1 MKYLLLIVYVLTLGF
16 LIFPNDNVLHAQVTS
31 SSIAEQINL
40 ETPLPNGTIVCSTR
54 EGFATCNERYS
65 TTIFGIVTAL
75 PAGQVIADA
84 TDEGTYIA
92 RTGTAQVRVSSAN
105 GPIVTGALI
114 TSSQTSGV
122 GMRAD
127 RNGYVIGTAL
137 EDLSG
142 DEGEILVG
150 LNIHFTN
157 VFADSRNNLLEL
169 LRESIATPILT
180 PLAALRYILAAFVAV
195 SAFVLGFT
203 YFGRMARTGVEAV
216 GRNPLAQRTITI
228 TIFFNMLIMFVIFV
242 AGLMLSYLI
251 LTL

>member
-1 MKYLLLIVYVLTLGF
+1 MKVLLIIVYILTLIVLTL
-16 LIFPNDNVLHAQVTS
+16 PNGLEVNAQVTS

-40 ETPLPNGTIVCSTR
+40 ETPLPNGTILCSTR
-54 EGFATCNERYS
+54 EGFATCDTRYS
-65 TTIFGIVTAL
+65 TNIFGIVTAQ
-75 PAGQVIADA
+75 PAGQIIADA
-84 TDEGTYIA
+84 TDEGTYVA
-92 RTGTAQVRVSSAN
+92 RTGTAQVKVSTLN

-114 TSSQTSGV
+114 TSSQTSGT
-122 GMRAD
+122 GMLAD

-137 EDLSG
+137 EDLTG
-142 DEGEILVG
+142 AEGEILVA
-150 LNIHFTN
+150 LNIHFTS
-157 VFADSRNNLLEL
+157 VFTDSRNNLLEL
-169 LRESIATPILT
+169 LRESIAAPILT
-180 PLAALRYILAAFVAV
+180 PLAALRYILAAFVAI

-228 TIFFNMLIMFVIFV
+228 TIFFNILIMFVIFV